1 MLKSLYISNY
11 ALINELTIR
20 FEDGFTVLTG
30 ETGAGKSIII
40 GALSLV
46 LGQRAE
52 TRAIKEGE
60 SKSIVEAQFDISTYR
75 LEYFFVQN
83 ELDYSDICI
92 VRREIASNGKSRAF
106 INDTPVSLIQLRD
119 LTVHLLDIHSQHEN
133 LLLATENYQLHFV
146 DAVAQN
152 QKELEAY
159 QKAYQ
164 QWVQAEKNLKK
175 IRQETEQQTADL
187 DYLQFQYNQ
196 LLEANLRENEQKE
209 LEEMYEVLTHV
220 EEIKRE
226 LQQADFFISSD
237 EINALKLLK
246 DSAAGLN
253 RIRSYFPDSEEWTV
267 RIEGVLLD
275 LKDIASEIN
284 KAESKIEFSPER
296 LSEIEE
302 RLNLLYLLQK
312 KFKTDSVEQLIEL
325 RETFRNR
332 LNRIENYDDLLQEA
346 EKTLQLS
353 EELMEENAEVL
364 TTTRTLAS
372 PLIESFLTDRLISLG
387 MPDVRIH
394 VSIVDSDIFTEWG
407 NDTVQLMFSANKN
420 RSLQPIADIASGG
433 EISRV
438 MLALKSLSIQTSAL
452 PTIIFDEIDTG
463 VSGEIASR
471 VGEIMKLMSQNTQVI
486 TITHLPQIA
495 AKGNCHFKVY
505 KTNDADEVTTFIAKL
520 TTPERENE
528 IAQLLSGQQITQAAI
543 QNARDLMTN

>member
-1 MLKSLYISNY
+1 M
-11 ALINELTIR
+11 
-20 FEDGFTVLTG
+20 
-30 ETGAGKSIII
+30 
-40 GALSLV
+40 
-46 LGQRAE
+46 
-52 TRAIKEGE
+52 
-60 SKSIVEAQFDISTYR
+60 
-75 LEYFFVQN
+75 
-83 ELDYSDICI
+83 
-92 VRREIASNGKSRAF
+92 
-106 INDTPVSLIQLRD
+106 
-119 LTVHLLDIHSQHEN
+119 
-133 LLLATENYQLHFV
+133 
-146 DAVAQN
+146 
-152 QKELEAY
+152 
-159 QKAYQ
+159 
-164 QWVQAEKNLKK
+164 
-175 IRQETEQQTADL
+175 
-187 DYLQFQYNQ
+187 
-196 LLEANLRENEQKE
+196 
-209 LEEMYEVLTHV
+209 
-220 EEIKRE
+220 
-226 LQQADFFISSD
+226 
-237 EINALKLLK
+237 
-246 DSAAGLN
+246 
-253 RIRSYFPDSEEWTV
+253 
-267 RIEGVLLD
+267 
-275 LKDIASEIN
+275 
-284 KAESKIEFSPER
+284 
-296 LSEIEE
+296 
-302 RLNLLYLLQK
+302 LQK